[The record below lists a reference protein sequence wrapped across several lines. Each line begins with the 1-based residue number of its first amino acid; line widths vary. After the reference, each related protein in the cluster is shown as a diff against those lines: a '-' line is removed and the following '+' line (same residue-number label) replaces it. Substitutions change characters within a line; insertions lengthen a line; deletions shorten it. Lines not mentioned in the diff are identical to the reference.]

1 MGVQPLDEQVIRL
14 LGPDSEK
21 FYELGAS
28 GCGM

>member
-1 MGVQPLDEQVIRL
+1 MGVQPLDEQVIGL

-21 FYELGAS
+21 RYELGAW